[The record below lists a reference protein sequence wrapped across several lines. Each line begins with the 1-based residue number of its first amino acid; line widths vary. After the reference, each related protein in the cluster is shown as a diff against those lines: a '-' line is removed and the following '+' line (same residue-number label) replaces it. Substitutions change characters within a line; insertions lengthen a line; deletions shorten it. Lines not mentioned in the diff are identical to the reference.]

1 MNGHHL
7 WRDLGLWLVGMFVG
21 AGLVL
26 LGRQMGYQEAFDERR
41 DLSQTPSVRSVSTL
55 ARSAPSET
63 LPPSA
68 TLSPVD
74 FWVPIVEK
82 VGQAVVSIETT
93 ERNLPTEQNAGA
105 GVIFD
110 GRRGLIVTNY
120 HVTEGAKE
128 LFITLRDGRRFRA
141 QVIGSEPHMDIAV
154 LQVPARNL
162 PEAKFGS
169 SETLKEGAWVIA
181 IGNPFGF
188 SNTVTVGVVSAK
200 GRRLP
205 DESVL
210 LDDLIQTDAAI
221 NPGNS
226 GGALVNSKGEVVGI
240 NVAMRPGAQGIAFA
254 IPIETV
260 RDVVEQL
267 LRHQRVRQPIL
278 GVSYE
283 MLPDEERRRLNL
295 PVERALRIS
304 EVMSNLPAA
313 RVGLRQDDIIVAING
328 QPVKDTGHL
337 RSVVRQAA
345 RKGQSVQLRIFRD
358 GRSLDVSVRPEW
370 VPIQDL
376 LRRMR

>member
-1 MNGHHL
+1 MAGRNL
-7 WRDLGLWLVGMFVG
+7 WRDLLLWLLGMFAG
-21 AGLVL
+21 AALVL
-26 LGRQMGYQEAFDERR
+26 LGRQMGYNDAVRQR
-41 DLSQTPSVRSVSTL
+41 LITPEVPAVRSVSTL
-55 ARSAPSET
+55 ARHTVPEFPPANAP
-63 LPPSA
+63 L
-68 TLSPVD
+68 PVD

-93 ERNLPTEQNAGA
+93 ERNLPTEQNAGS

-128 LFITLRDGRRFRA
+128 LFVILRDGRRFRA

-154 LQVPARNL
+154 LQIPVQNL

-169 SETLKEGAWVIA
+169 SENLKEGSWVIA

-188 SNTVTVGVVSAK
+188 SNSVTVGVVSAK

-205 DESVL
+205 NESVL

-267 LRHQRVRQPIL
+267 LRHQQVRQPVL
-278 GVSYE
+278 GVGYE
-283 MLPDEERRRLNL
+283 MLPEDERRRLRV
-295 PVERALRIS
+295 PAERALRIS
-304 EVMSNLPAA
+304 DVMSNLPAA
-313 RVGLRQDDIIVAING
+313 RVGLRQGDIIVAING
-328 QPVKDTGHL
+328 QPVQDTGHL
-337 RSVVRQAA
+337 RAVVRRAA
-345 RKGQSVQLRIFRD
+345 RTGQAVQLRVFRD
-358 GRSLDVSVRPEW
+358 GRLSDISVRPEW

>member
-1 MNGHHL
+1 
-7 WRDLGLWLVGMFVG
+7 
-21 AGLVL
+21 
-26 LGRQMGYQEAFDERR
+26 MGYQEAFHERR

-128 LFITLRDGRRFRA
+128 LFVTLRDGRRFRA

>member
-1 MNGHHL
+1 MAGRNL
-7 WRDLGLWLVGMFVG
+7 WRDLLLWLLGMFAG
-21 AGLVL
+21 AALVL
-26 LGRQMGYQEAFDERR
+26 LGRQMGYNEAVRQRLVSPE
-41 DLSQTPSVRSVSTL
+41 TPPVRSVSTL
-55 ARSAPSET
+55 ARHTVPEF
-63 LPPSA
+63 PPA
-68 TLSPVD
+68 NGPLPVD

-93 ERNLPTEQNAGA
+93 ERNLPTEQNAGS

-128 LFITLRDGRRFRA
+128 LFATLRDGRRFRA

-154 LQVPARNL
+154 LQIPAHNL

-169 SETLKEGAWVIA
+169 SENLKEGSWVIA

-188 SNTVTVGVVSAK
+188 SNSVTVGVVSAK

-226 GGALVNSKGEVVGI
+226 GGALVNSKGEVIGI

-267 LRHQRVRQPIL
+267 LRHQQVRQPVL
-278 GVSYE
+278 GIGYE
-283 MLPDEERRRLNL
+283 MLPEEERRRLRV
-295 PVERALRIS
+295 PAERALRIS
-304 EVMSNLPAA
+304 DVMSNLPAA
-313 RVGLRQDDIIVAING
+313 RVGLRQGDIIVAING
-328 QPVKDTGHL
+328 QPVQDTGHL
-337 RSVVRQAA
+337 RAAVRRAA

>member
-1 MNGHHL
+1 MNGRHL

-26 LGRQMGYQEAFDERR
+26 LGRQMGYQEAFHEHR

-55 ARSAPSET
+55 ARSAPLET

-68 TLSPVD
+68 ALSPVD

-128 LFITLRDGRRFRA
+128 LFVTLRDGRRFRA

-169 SETLKEGAWVIA
+169 SENLKEGAWVIA

-226 GGALVNSKGEVVGI
+226 GGALVNSRGEVVGI

-278 GVSYE
+278 GISYE
-283 MLPDEERRRLNL
+283 MLPDEERRRLNV
-295 PVERALRIS
+295 PAERALRVG

-313 RVGLRQDDIIVAING
+313 RVGLRQGDIIIAING

-358 GRSLDVSVRPEW
+358 GRLLDISVRPEW

>member
-1 MNGHHL
+1 MTGHNL
-7 WRDLGLWLVGMFVG
+7 WRDLLLWLLGMSLG
-21 AGLVL
+21 AALVL
-26 LGRQMGYQEAFDERR
+26 LGRQMGYNDAVRQRLDNPQIPAI
-41 DLSQTPSVRSVSTL
+41 RSVSTL
-55 ARSAPSET
+55 SPSNVPEMPPANGP
-63 LPPSA
+63 LPI
-68 TLSPVD
+68 D

-93 ERNLPTEQNAGA
+93 ERNFPTEQNAGA
-105 GVIFD
+105 GIIFD
-110 GRRGLIVTNY
+110 GRRGLIITNY

-128 LFITLRDGRRFRA
+128 LFVTLRDGRRFRA
-141 QVIGSEPHMDIAV
+141 RVIGSEPHMDIAV
-154 LQVPARNL
+154 LQIPAHNL

-169 SETLKEGAWVIA
+169 SENMKEGSWVIA

-188 SNTVTVGVVSAK
+188 SNTVTVGVISAK

-205 DESVL
+205 DENVL

-226 GGALVNSKGEVVGI
+226 GGALVNSRGEVIGI

-254 IPIETV
+254 IPIETI

-267 LRHQRVRQPIL
+267 LRHQPVRRPIL
-278 GVSYE
+278 GISYE
-283 MLPDEERRRLNL
+283 MLTEEERRRLNIS
-295 PVERALRIS
+295 VERVLRVR
-304 EVMSNLPAA
+304 EVMSDFPAA
-313 RVGLRQDDIIVAING
+313 RVGLRQGDLIVAING
-328 QPVKDTGHL
+328 QPVKDIGHL
-337 RSVVRQAA
+337 RSAVCQAA
-345 RKGQSVQLRIFRD
+345 RKGQSVQLRIFRN

>member
-1 MNGHHL
+1 MNGRHL

-26 LGRQMGYQEAFDERR
+26 LGRQLGYQEAFHERR
-41 DLSQTPSVRSVSTL
+41 NPSQTPSVRSVSTL
-55 ARSAPSET
+55 ARSAPLET

-68 TLSPVD
+68 ALSPVD

-128 LFITLRDGRRFRA
+128 LFVTLRDGRRFRA

-169 SETLKEGAWVIA
+169 SENLKEGAWVIA

-283 MLPDEERRRLNL
+283 MLPDEERRRLNV
-295 PVERALRIS
+295 PAERALRVG

-313 RVGLRQDDIIVAING
+313 RVGLRQGDIIIAING

-337 RSVVRQAA
+337 RSAVRQAA
-345 RKGQSVQLRIFRD
+345 RTGQSVQLRVFRD
-358 GRSLDVSVRPEW
+358 GRLLDISVRPEW

>member
-1 MNGHHL
+1 
-7 WRDLGLWLVGMFVG
+7 
-21 AGLVL
+21 
-26 LGRQMGYQEAFDERR
+26 MGYNDAVRQRLD
-41 DLSQTPSVRSVSTL
+41 TPQIPAIRSVSTI
-55 ARSAPSET
+55 ARPNVPEI
-63 LPPSA
+63 PSA
-68 TLSPVD
+68 NSPLTID

-105 GVIFD
+105 GIIFD

-128 LFITLRDGRRFRA
+128 LFVTLRDGRRFRA
-141 QVIGSEPHMDIAV
+141 RVIGSEPHVDIAV
-154 LQVPARNL
+154 LQIPAHNL
-162 PEAKFGS
+162 PKAKFGS
-169 SETLKEGAWVIA
+169 SENMKEGSWVIA

-188 SNTVTVGVVSAK
+188 SNTVTVGVISAK
-200 GRRLP
+200 GRQLP
-205 DESVL
+205 DENVL

-226 GGALVNSKGEVVGI
+226 GGALVNSRGEVIGI

-260 RDVVEQL
+260 REVVEQL
-267 LRHQRVRQPIL
+267 LRHQPVRRPIL
-278 GVSYE
+278 GISYE
-283 MLPDEERRRLNL
+283 MLTEEERRRLNIS
-295 PVERALRIS
+295 VERVLRVR
-304 EVMSNLPAA
+304 EVMSNFPAA
-313 RVGLRQDDIIVAING
+313 RVGLRQGDLIVAING
-328 QPVKDTGHL
+328 QPVKDIGHL
-337 RSVVRQAA
+337 RSAVCQAA
-345 RKGQSVQLRIFRD
+345 RKGQSVQLRIFRN